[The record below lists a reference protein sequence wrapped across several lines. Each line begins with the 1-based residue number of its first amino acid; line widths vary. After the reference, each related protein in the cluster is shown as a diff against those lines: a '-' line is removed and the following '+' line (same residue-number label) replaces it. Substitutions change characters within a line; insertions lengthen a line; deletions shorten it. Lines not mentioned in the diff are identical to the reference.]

1 MKSWK
6 LILLV
11 HSNLHSLSL
20 STYPFTLMTATVKAN
35 KLTGQA
41 LIDHVDNGDL
51 NGMSKTEQCLTAGYV
66 RDNGKAAYT
75 EFYTELLNA
84 KTEAGL
90 IQSSNGLSD
99 GELWYDNLSATQQ
112 ELYDAIEEGCPEF
125 QKLSTDDCDTFMSE
139 LEDIGITTASEFSD
153 AYYGQQDGWKPEA
166 DFAEQFC
173 NDLSSIDLEDTLF
186 YAAIDW
192 QKVWDH
198 QLSYDFSTIEFDGA
212 TYFFRNN

>member
-1 MKSWK
+1 MCRY
-6 LILLV
+6 
-11 HSNLHSLSL
+11 LSL
-20 STYPFTLMTATVKAN
+20 REVYLDHMTST

-41 LIDHVDNGDL
+41 LINHVDNGEL

-84 KTEAGL
+84 KGT
-90 IQSSNGLSD
+90 LSLQD
-99 GELWYDNLSATQQ
+99 SCVEDDEGWYNNLSEQQQ

-139 LEDIGITTASEFSD
+139 LEDVGITTANEFSD
-153 AYYGQQDGWKPEA
+153 AYYGQQDGWNAEA
-166 DFAEQFC
+166 VFTEELCLELAPA
-173 NDLSSIDLEDTLF
+173 NVEDTPYWF
-186 YAAIDW
+186 AINW

-198 QLSYDFSTIEFDGA
+198 SLSYDFSTIEFDGA

>member
-1 MKSWK
+1 
-6 LILLV
+6 
-11 HSNLHSLSL
+11 
-20 STYPFTLMTATVKAN
+20 MTATVS

-41 LIDHVDNGDL
+41 LIDHVNNGEL

-90 IQSSNGLSD
+90 IQESNELSD
-99 GELWYDNLSATQQ
+99 DESWYGNLSEQQQ

-139 LEDIGITTASEFSD
+139 LEDIGITTATEFSD
-153 AYYGQQDGWKPEA
+153 AYYGSQDGWHPEA
-166 DFAEQFC
+166 TFAEELC
-173 NDLSSIDLEDTLF
+173 NEMSSINLEDTLF

-192 QKVWDH
+192 QRVWDH
-198 QLSYDFSTIEFDGA
+198 SLSYDFGTIEFDGV

>member
-1 MKSWK
+1 
-6 LILLV
+6 
-11 HSNLHSLSL
+11 
-20 STYPFTLMTATVKAN
+20 MTATVS

-41 LIDHVDNGDL
+41 LIDHVDNGEL

-84 KTEAGL
+84 KGTL
-90 IQSSNGLSD
+90 SIQTD
-99 GELWYDNLSATQQ
+99 GVVDDEDWYNNLSEQQQ

-125 QKLSTDDCDTFMSE
+125 EKLSTDDCDTFMSE

-153 AYYGQQDGWKPEA
+153 AYYGQWDGWRPMR

-192 QKVWDH
+192 QRVWDH